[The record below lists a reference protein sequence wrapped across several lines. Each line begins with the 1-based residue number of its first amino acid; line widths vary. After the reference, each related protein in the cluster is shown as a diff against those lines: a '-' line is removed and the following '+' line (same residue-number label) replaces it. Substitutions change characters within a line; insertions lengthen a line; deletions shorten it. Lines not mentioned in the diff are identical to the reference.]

1 MQGHSQS
8 ASASSAYPS
17 TSGNTSHRRSR
28 ARKANDS
35 ITFSQQSS
43 PSVRNSFWFCSDFMV
58 GAGMV
63 VLQPATG
70 KVLLL
75 YEPRNDRW
83 LLPKGRKDVDES
95 LEQTALREAYEEV
108 RCVFS
113 IHAENPTESAC
124 MCWFISR
131 SSALPRPGATVWEQ
145 SGYRVEFLPLYLP
158 TNAPL
163 SPAGR
168 VHGMRKCTEPFYA
181 STLTWGNRNKQ
192 RPNDEVWPGDRGGE
206 YITFWYIGQIP
217 RDAVHEADT
226 GMADEKEYQSHLLEL
241 DDACEKLRGC
251 EMLQFSRMVKSAHEL
266 WLHTKEFEEKEA
278 QADAAEQ
285 ESMSLGA

>member
-95 LEQTALREAYEEV
+95 LEQTALREAYEE
-108 RCVFS
+108 
-113 IHAENPTESAC
+113 
-124 MCWFISR
+124 
-131 SSALPRPGATVWEQ
+131 